1 MRFIHDSINLRDYV
15 KAPEFAP
22 KVRRA
27 SDFME
32 DVATALD
39 PVART
44 EEKYPSMLSQKARQL
59 RFRPKEVTCWGGFNG
74 HRKSMFTSQVAL
86 DLAVQRQKVLVVSL
100 EMTPVVT
107 MTRMT
112 RQALESAFPGRQQ
125 VADFHRWTD
134 DRLWLFDHVGR
145 LDVDNALALC
155 RYFASEFGGQHVFLD
170 SFMKICDSEE
180 SMDKQKAFTTGLC
193 EVADETGLHLHV
205 IVHCRKPGTG
215 DESKR
220 PTKYDIKGTGSIS
233 DQAHNVVMVW
243 SNKAKQEK
251 LERNPHDFDAQA
263 EPDAVVAC
271 EKQRNGSWE
280 GALKF
285 WHHEGSLRFCDERTT
300 PVEPYNFQGA
310 RRA

>member
-1 MRFIHDSINLRDYV
+1 MRTIPDHIDLSDYAR
-15 KAPEFAP
+15 APSFAP
-22 KVRRA
+22 KVRPA
-27 SDFME
+27 SDFRNGVLE
-32 DVATALD
+32 ALD
-39 PVART
+39 PTQEV
-44 EEKYPSMLSQKARQL
+44 EERHPSMLSPKARQL
-59 RFRPKEVTCWGGFNG
+59 RFRPREITCWGGFNG
-74 HRKSMFTSQVAL
+74 HKKSMFTSQVAL
-86 DLAVQRQKVLVVSL
+86 DLAAQRQRSLIVSL
-100 EMTPVVT
+100 EMSPIAT
-107 MTRMT
+107 MARMT
-112 RQALESAFPGRQQ
+112 RQALGQAHPSKLWIGK
-125 VADFHRWTD
+125 FHEWTD

-155 RYFASEFGGQHVFLD
+155 RYFASEMNGQHVFLD

-205 IVHCRKPGTG
+205 IVHCRKPGSG

-251 LERNPHDFDAQA
+251 LERNPNDFDALA
-263 EPDAVVAC
+263 EPDAVMSC

-280 GALKF
+280 GALKY
-285 WHHEGSLRFCDERTT
+285 WHDPSSLRFCDDRLTR
-300 PVEPYNFQGA
+300 VQPYHFGG
-310 RRA
+310 